1 MLNDQLLETFINGFY
16 GYGNYQ
22 APYWFIGMEEAGG
35 ATEQEIARQLEIW
48 DMWGR
53 DELLDVVEY
62 AREMDITSWYGDKP
76 ALQRTWRNL
85 IRALLTA
92 KGQAVDNEVMRQY
105 QKTEWGTKSGE
116 TCLLEL
122 LPLPSP
128 SIGHWIYGQI
138 STLPYLA
145 TREAYLQYVVNSRV
159 SQLQERVTRY
169 QPKAVVCY
177 GAGYRSYWK
186 KIAKVESWKYSP
198 KGVNYAAINST
209 LFIITKH
216 PTRSTN
222 EHFNNIGNLIA
233 EFQSQRSHI

>member
-1 MLNDQLLETFINGFY
+1 MLEAFINSFY

-35 ATEQEIARQLEIW
+35 VTEQQIARQLEIW
-48 DMWGR
+48 NTWGR
-53 DELLDVVEY
+53 GELLDVVEY
-62 AREMDITSWYGDKP
+62 ARAMGITNWYGDKP

-85 IRALLTA
+85 IRVFLTA
-92 KGQAVDNEVMRQY
+92 KGQIADNEVMRQY
-105 QKTEWGTKSGE
+105 QKTVWGTKNGE

-145 TREAYLQYVVNSRV
+145 TREDYRQYVADSRV
-159 SQLQERVTRY
+159 SHLQDRVVRY
-169 QPKAVVCY
+169 QPKAVVFY
-177 GAGYRSYWK
+177 GVGYCSYWK
-186 KIAKVESWKYSP
+186 KIAKVEPWAYSS
-198 KGVNYAAINST
+198 KGVYYAASNPT
-209 LFIITKH
+209 LFIITEH

-222 EHFNNIGNLIA
+222 EHFNNIGKFIA
-233 EFQSQRSHI
+233 EFKN

>member
-1 MLNDQLLETFINGFY
+1 MLNDQLLEAFINGFY

-48 DMWGR
+48 DAWGR

-62 AREMDITSWYGDKP
+62 ARAMGITSWYGDKP

-85 IRALLTA
+85 IRVLLTA
-92 KGQAVDNEVMRQY
+92 KGQTSDNEVMRRY
-105 QKTEWGTKSGE
+105 QKTAWGTKNGE

-122 LPLPSP
+122 LPLPAP
-128 SIGHWIYGQI
+128 SIAHWIYGQI

-145 TREAYLQYVVNSRV
+145 TRESYRQYVVDSRV
-159 SQLQERVTRY
+159 SHLQEMVARY
-169 QPKAVVCY
+169 QPKAVICY

-186 KIAKVESWKYSP
+186 KIAKAEPWKYSIE
-198 KGVNYAAINST
+198 GVNYAVSNST
-209 LFIITKH
+209 LFIITEH

-222 EHFNNIGNLIA
+222 EHFKNIGKFIA
-233 EFQSQRSHI
+233 EFKSQHTHT